1 MKFVPSTHFNF
12 IQSSKSPIT
21 IAEKK
26 EKIIEHLKLL
36 KGTDQ
41 LHRNHEGHFHSRD
54 IEHQMNSVSQNSFNS
69 AQDRNQ
75 NSVMQIPTH
84 ITQNIPPQPHS
95 ILRKSL

>member
-1 MKFVPSTHFNF
+1 MKFVPPTHFNF
-12 IQSSKSPIT
+12 IQSTKSPAT

-41 LHRNHEGHFHSRD
+41 LQRNHDSHFHSRD
-54 IEHQMNSVSQNSFNS
+54 LEHQTSYNSV
-69 AQDRNQ
+69 QDRNQ
-75 NSVMQIPTH
+75 NSVMHIPTH